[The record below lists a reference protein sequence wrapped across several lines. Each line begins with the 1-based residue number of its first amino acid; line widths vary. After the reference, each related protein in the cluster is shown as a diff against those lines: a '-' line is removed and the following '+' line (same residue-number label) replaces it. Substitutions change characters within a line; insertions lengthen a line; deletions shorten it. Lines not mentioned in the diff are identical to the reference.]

1 MNKNI
6 LKGLYIVSLPIGN
19 LNDITSRAKDTISN
33 SDYILC
39 EDTRNTLKILNYF
52 KISKKLVSYHK
63 FNETKIKDTIIEDLK
78 KGKIISLVS
87 DSGTPLVSD
96 PGKKFNYSGA

>member
-6 LKGLYIVSLPIGN
+6 LKSGLYIVSLPIGN

-52 KISKKLVSYHK
+52 KISKKLVI
-63 FNETKIKDTIIEDLK
+63 KIILK
-78 KGKIISLVS
+78 KFISI
-87 DSGTPLVSD
+87 
-96 PGKKFNYSGA
+96 Y

>member
-1 MNKNI
+1 MPSCYDRNWAINKFMNKNI
-6 LKGLYIVSLPIGN
+6 LKSGLYIVSLPIGN

-52 KISKKLVSYHK
+52 
-63 FNETKIKDTIIEDLK
+63 
-78 KGKIISLVS
+78 
-87 DSGTPLVSD
+87 
-96 PGKKFNYSGA
+96 

>member
-1 MNKNI
+1 M
-6 LKGLYIVSLPIGN
+6 
-19 LNDITSRAKDTISN
+19 
-33 SDYILC
+33 
-39 EDTRNTLKILNYF
+39 
-52 KISKKLVSYHK
+52 VSYHK

-96 PGKKFNYSGA
+96 PGKSLITAVHKNNINIFPVPGASAPIAAYSVSGFQEKFLFCWISSKETC